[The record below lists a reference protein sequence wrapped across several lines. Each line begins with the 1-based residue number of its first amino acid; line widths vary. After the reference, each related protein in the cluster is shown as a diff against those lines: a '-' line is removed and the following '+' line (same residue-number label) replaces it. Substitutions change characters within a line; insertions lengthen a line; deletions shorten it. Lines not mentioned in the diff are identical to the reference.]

1 MENKNLLRLF
11 SMIIRQETHKDY
23 EEIYKLIAEAFM
35 TAEHSDGNEQDLVV
49 DLRAVNAFIPEL
61 SLVAEINGEMAGHI
75 LFTKANVGND
85 EVLVIA
91 PLSVKPK
98 YQRQGIGKA
107 LILEGHKIA
116 KRLGYPY
123 SLVLGSNTYYPKVG
137 YIPAERFNI
146 EVPNGIPADN
156 FMAINLQEKAKPIGG
171 KVIYAKEFGI

>member
-1 MENKNLLRLF
+1 M
-11 SMIIRQETHKDY
+11 
-23 EEIYKLIAEAFM
+23 
-35 TAEHSDGNEQDLVV
+35 
-49 DLRAVNAFIPEL
+49 
-61 SLVAEINGEMAGHI
+61 
-75 LFTKANVGND
+75 
-85 EVLVIA
+85 
-91 PLSVKPK
+91 KPK

-146 EVPNGIPADN
+146 EVPNGISADN